1 VSRDLRPKPES
12 TESPAPVR
20 DIPRGLV
27 KGARPKQWSK
37 NILVFAAP
45 GAAGV
50 LTHGDAL
57 GRAIAAFVIFCALA
71 SGTYFINDV
80 VDAPA
85 DRHHPV
91 KRLRPVASGMLPVP
105 WAVAAGVI
113 LMVGGLAG
121 SAALSWRF
129 VVVAATYLGVQ
140 FAYTLWLKHE
150 PVLDLAAVASGF
162 VLRAIAGGVA
172 VGLPISQWFLIVAT
186 FGAMLM
192 VTGKR
197 YAEHH
202 QLGDQRGNHR
212 RSLDSYSEPFLRGVM
227 HISAAVATTAYC
239 FWAFEKES
247 ALRVHKD
254 PIFFQLSIVP
264 FVLAILRYAYMVDSG
279 HGGQPEDVLYSD
291 RVLQLIGVV
300 WVAVFALGVYAS

>member
-1 VSRDLRPKPES
+1 VSRDLGPKAISAE
-12 TESPAPVR
+12 TPAPVR
-20 DIPRGLV
+20 DIPRGLLL
-27 KGARPKQWSK
+27 GARPKQWVK

-50 LTHGDAL
+50 LTHGDVL
-57 GRAIAAFVIFCALA
+57 GRAVAAFVIFCALA

-80 VDAPA
+80 IDAPA

-91 KRLRPVASGMLPVP
+91 KRLRPVASGMLPVR
-105 WAVAAGVI
+105 WAVMAGVI
-113 LMVGGLAG
+113 LLVGGLAA
-121 SAALSWRF
+121 SAALGWRF
-129 VVVAATYLGVQ
+129 VVVSATYVGVQ

-172 VGLPISQWFLIVAT
+172 IPVPISQWFLIVAT

-197 YAEHH
+197 YAEHR
-202 QLGDQRGNHR
+202 QLGDERGNHR
-212 RSLDSYSEPFLRGVM
+212 PALDSYSETFLRGVM
-227 HISAAVATTAYC
+227 HISAAVATAAYC
-239 FWAFEKES
+239 IWAFERES
-247 ALRVHKD
+247 ALHVHKD

-264 FVLAILRYAYMVDSG
+264 FVLAILRYYYMVDSG
-279 HGGQPEDVLYSD
+279 HGGQPEDVLFSD
-291 RVLQLIGVV
+291 RVLQVIGVV
-300 WVAVFALGVYAS
+300 WVGIFALGVYAS